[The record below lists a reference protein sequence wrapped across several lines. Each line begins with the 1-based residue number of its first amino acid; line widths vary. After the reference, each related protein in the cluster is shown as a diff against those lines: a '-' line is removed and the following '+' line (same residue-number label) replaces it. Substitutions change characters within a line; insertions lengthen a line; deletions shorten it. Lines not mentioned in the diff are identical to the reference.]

1 MQEAFEHKM
10 EISRRVATTELE
22 EINVGTTEDPR
33 TLSIAKNLSPT
44 TRSTMIMLLQ
54 EYRDVFAGSHEDM
67 KGLDPKF
74 YQHEINL
81 STDAK
86 LVQQRWYQ
94 TNPSYAACVKE

>member
-1 MQEAFEHKM
+1 M
-10 EISRRVATTELE
+10 V
-22 EINVGTTEDPR
+22 
-33 TLSIAKNLSPT
+33 TLLY
-44 TRSTMIMLLQ
+44 
-54 EYRDVFAGSHEDM
+54 EYWDVFAWLHEDM
-67 KGLDPKF
+67 EGLDPKF